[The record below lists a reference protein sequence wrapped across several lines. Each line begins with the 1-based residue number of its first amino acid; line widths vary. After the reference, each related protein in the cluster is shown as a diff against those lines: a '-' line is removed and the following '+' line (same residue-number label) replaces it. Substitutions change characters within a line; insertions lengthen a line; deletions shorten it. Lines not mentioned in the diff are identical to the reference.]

1 VRSRLAAVLQRGGDA
16 SWALWR
22 ALAPPARSAWD
33 RVAPGLQSVGRAAD
47 QWSGGRLSQA
57 LERVERHVP
66 LDRRVTLGVA
76 AAALVLIVY
85 GASRSSGDVQGRLT
99 YDVERAPVTI
109 RLSERGELRALDSVT
124 ISAQVDLPIVQLAPE
139 GTAATKGDILVR
151 FDSSK
156 YEVALDESRAAFDVA
171 QADFHRAEQ
180 ELEAQKQKL
189 LADIAR
195 FEAEARVAEIDLDEL
210 KQRPLPDELARVKIE
225 LERAKVASDNA
236 EKRLRVLP
244 RLVDKGFVTKE
255 TMEEAQ
261 LEALEAKAALQGA
274 TFNFEKVSAGAT
286 PVELEK
292 ATLRLTQATFGL
304 EKARRG
310 MESQLH
316 SFAATVEREQANVLR
331 AKRLIEKAEMKLKR
345 TELHAPRDGL
355 VVYAKGGASAQQVQL
370 GMIPFEGQAL
380 LYLPDL
386 ATMVVDAEVN
396 EIDIGK
402 VKVEGPAEVHLEA
415 YPGVSFPGKILK
427 IGSLAKLKQGGAGA
441 ASGVKAFDVT
451 VQIEGQD
458 ARLKPGLSAMVDFI
472 VDHQDD
478 AIAIPLTAVVSR
490 KDEHVV
496 FVSDNGTIAER
507 KVVLGMSNE
516 HRVIVTEGLAPGER
530 VVLGPSSSASR

>member
-1 VRSRLAAVLQRGGDA
+1 
-16 SWALWR
+16 
-22 ALAPPARSAWD
+22 
-33 RVAPGLQSVGRAAD
+33 
-47 QWSGGRLSQA
+47 
-57 LERVERHVP
+57 
-66 LDRRVTLGVA
+66 
-76 AAALVLIVY
+76 
-85 GASRSSGDVQGRLT
+85 VQ
-99 YDVERAPVTI
+99 
-109 RLSERGELRALDSVT
+109 
-124 ISAQVDLPIVQLAPE
+124 
-139 GTAATKGDILVR
+139 
-151 FDSSK
+151 
-156 YEVALDESRAAFDVA
+156 
-171 QADFHRAEQ
+171 
-180 ELEAQKQKL
+180 
-189 LADIAR
+189 
-195 FEAEARVAEIDLDEL
+195 
-210 KQRPLPDELARVKIE
+210 IE

-286 PVELEK
+286 AVELEK

-316 SFAATVEREQANVLR
+316 SFAATVDREKANVLR
-331 AKRLIEKAEMKLKR
+331 AKRLIEKAEIKLKR

-355 VVYAKGGASAQQVQL
+355 VVYAKANASAQQVQL

-402 VKVEGPAEVHLEA
+402 VKVDGPAEVHLEA

-427 IGSLAKLKQGGAGA
+427 IGSLAKLKQGGAGT

-451 VQIEGQD
+451 VRIEGQD

-472 VDHQDD
+472 VDHQED
-478 AIAIPLTAVVSR
+478 AIAIPLTAVISR

-496 FVSDNGTIAER
+496 FVSDDGTITER

>member
-1 VRSRLAAVLQRGGDA
+1 MRSRLAAVLQRGGDA
-16 SWALWR
+16 SLTLWR
-22 ALAPPARSAWD
+22 ALAPRARSAWD
-33 RVAPGLQSVGRAAD
+33 RVAPGLQSVGRSAD

-66 LDRRVTLGVA
+66 LDRRVALGFA
-76 AAALVLIVY
+76 AAVLVMIVY

-124 ISAQVDLPIVQLAPE
+124 ISAQVDLPIVELAPE

-151 FDSSK
+151 FDSTK

-195 FEAEARVAEIDLDEL
+195 FETEARVAELDLDEL
-210 KQRPLPDELARVKIE
+210 KRRPLPDELARVKIE
-225 LERAKVASDNA
+225 LERAQVAADNA

-244 RLVDKGFVTKE
+244 KLVDKGFVTKE

-274 TFNFEKVSAGAT
+274 RFNFEKVSAGAT

-310 MESQLH
+310 MESQVQ

-331 AKRLIEKAEMKLKR
+331 AKRLIEKAEIKLKR

-355 VVYAKGGASAQQVQL
+355 VVYVKGGTSAQQVQL

-402 VKVEGPAEVHLEA
+402 VKVDGPAEVHLEA

-427 IGSLAKLKQGGAGA
+427 IGSLAKLKQGGAGT

-472 VDHQDD
+472 VDHQED

-496 FVSDNGTIAER
+496 FVSDNGTISER

-530 VVLGPSSSASR
+530 VVLGPSSSASQ